1 MIDFLLA
8 HWRTILSV
16 VLLLVSFL
24 LLLIRKRPKTFI
36 DTFGCVKEAILERLP
51 LLISLCE
58 RPGNGSDKLDEVI
71 IYCLQY
77 IEEDVI
83 GRQLSDVER
92 SYFTDFI
99 SKHVE
104 AILMTPQK
112 KGVK

>member
-1 MIDFLLA
+1 MIEFLLA
-8 HWRTILSV
+8 HWRIILSV

-58 RPGNGSDKLDEVI
+58 RPGNGSEKLDEVI

-77 IEEDVI
+77 IEDEVI
-83 GRQLSDVER
+83 GRQLSDIER
-92 SYFTDFI
+92 AYFTDFI

>member
-1 MIDFLLA
+1 MIDFLIA
-8 HWRTILSV
+8 HWRIILSV

-58 RPGNGSDKLDEVI
+58 RPGNGSEKLDEVI
-71 IYCLQY
+71 VYCLQY
-77 IEEDVI
+77 IETEVI
-83 GRQLSDVER
+83 GRQMSDIER

-99 SKHVE
+99 SKYVE